1 MENKVPKIAYIT
13 KLGKM
18 YQGLAEEVLLSQQLK
33 KYQGKVQLIFTSPP
47 FPLNRKKKYGNI
59 KGDPYINW
67 IANFA
72 PLFRKFLKKN
82 GSIVIEMGNAWE
94 PGEPVMSTLALRSML
109 EFLDR
114 GNLNLCQQFIL
125 YNPARLPTPAQWVTI
140 ERVRV
145 KDAFTHFW
153 WMAPSANPKANNRR
167 VLTAYSDSMKR
178 LLSSKKYNAGRRP
191 SEHLIG

>member
-18 YQGLAEEVLLSQQLK
+18 YQGLAEEVLLSQKLK

-72 PLFRKFLKKN
+72 RLFRKFLKKN

-94 PGEPVMSTLALRSML
+94 PGEPVMSTLALRSLL

-114 GNLNLCQQFIL
+114 GNLVQI
-125 YNPARLPTPAQWVTI
+125 AA
-140 ERVRV
+140 
-145 KDAFTHFW
+145 
-153 WMAPSANPKANNRR
+153 
-167 VLTAYSDSMKR
+167 
-178 LLSSKKYNAGRRP
+178 
-191 SEHLIG
+191 